1 MTRTLDALVVGGG
14 PAGSAT
20 AALLARRGCRVAV
33 VDRAVFPRPKPC
45 GDYLNPG
52 CDELFERLGV
62 RDAVADAA
70 APVRGMRLMTAD
82 GTTAVL
88 SFPRRNGWALSRLRL
103 DQALID
109 HAARAGVA
117 IRDGSRLA
125 ALEPERRAVR
135 VTVEHRGR
143 AECHLARIVIGADGL
158 RSAVARAAGIDA
170 AVRRG
175 RYTVGAY
182 LGGLDGLPADS
193 PPATMTSNPAGG
205 AGSGGCR
212 DARQW
217 GEIHLRQQGYCG
229 IAHLPGGLA
238 NVTLAV
244 PREVVRAWRGN
255 LEEGYWT
262 WLRGC
267 PGLRDRLARAE
278 RVGPLTAVG
287 PLGYLRRRAGR
298 GRVLL
303 VGDAAAHLDPMT
315 GQGVY
320 LALRGAELC
329 AAIAADA
336 LERTG
341 APSLRAYAFA
351 RSREFGPVFAGS
363 RIVQALAFR
372 PAVVRRAAAQLAR
385 YPDLGARLIG
395 MIGNTDGIGSVLHPA
410 VLPRLL
416 GWA

>member
-1 MTRTLDALVVGGG
+1 MTGLADVLVVGGG
-14 PAGSAT
+14 PAGSAA
-20 AALLARRGCRVAV
+20 AALLARRGCRVV
-33 VDRAVFPRPKPC
+33 LVDRAVFPRPKPC

-62 RDAVADAA
+62 RDAVSGAA
-70 APVRGMRLMTAD
+70 APVDGMRLVTAD
-82 GTTAVL
+82 GATVAL
-88 SFPRRNGWALSRLRL
+88 PFPRRNGWAVPRAWL
-103 DQALID
+103 DQALLD

-117 IRDGSRLA
+117 IRDGTRLM
-125 ALEPERRAVR
+125 ALDPEARRIR
-135 VTVEHRGR
+135 VTVEHGGR
-143 AECHLARIVIGADGL
+143 AERCLARLVIGADGL
-158 RSAVARAAGIDA
+158 RSTVARAAGIGA
-170 AVRRG
+170 VVRRG

-182 LGGLDGLPADS
+182 LGGL
-193 PPATMTSNPAGG
+193 
-205 AGSGGCR
+205 AGSGGGR
-212 DARQW
+212 DARPW
-217 GEIHLRQQGYCG
+217 GEIHLKRRSYCG
-229 IAHLPGGLA
+229 VAHLPGGLA

-244 PREVVRAWRGN
+244 PREVVRAWRGD
-255 LEEGYWT
+255 LEGGYWA

-303 VGDAAAHLDPMT
+303 AGDAAAHLDPMT

-329 AAIAADA
+329 AAAAADA
-336 LERTG
+336 LARTG
-341 APSLRAYAFA
+341 VPSLRAYAFA
-351 RSREFGPVFAGS
+351 RAREFGPVFAGS
-363 RIVQALAFR
+363 RLLQAFAFR
-372 PAVVRRAAAQLAR
+372 PALVRGAAARMTR

-395 MIGNTDGIGSVLHPA
+395 MIGNTSGLGSVLHPA

>member
-1 MTRTLDALVVGGG
+1 VTRPVDALVVGGG

-20 AALLARRGCRVAV
+20 AALLARRGCRVAI

-52 CDELFERLGV
+52 CDELFDRLGV
-62 RDAVADAA
+62 RDAVAAAA
-70 APVRGMRLMTAD
+70 APVCGMQLVTAD
-82 GTTAVL
+82 GAVVAL
-88 SFPRRNGWALSRLRL
+88 PFPRRNGWAVPRAWL
-103 DQALID
+103 DQVLLD
-109 HAARAGVA
+109 HAARTGVA
-117 IRDGSRLA
+117 IQDGSRLT
-125 ALEPERRAVR
+125 ALEPEARAVR
-135 VTVEHRGR
+135 VTVEHGGR
-143 AECHLARIVIGADGL
+143 EERYLARLVIGADGL
-158 RSAVARAAGIDA
+158 RSTVARAAGIDA
-170 AVRRG
+170 VVRQG

-182 LGGLDGLPADS
+182 LGGL
-193 PPATMTSNPAGG
+193 
-205 AGSGGCR
+205 AGSGGR
-212 DARQW
+212 DARPW
-217 GEIHLRQQGYCG
+217 GEIHLGRQGYCG
-229 IAHLPGGLA
+229 VAHLPGGLA

-255 LEEGYWT
+255 LEGGYWA

-267 PGLRDRLARAE
+267 PALRDRLARAE

-329 AAIAADA
+329 AAVAAGA
-336 LERTG
+336 LEWTG

-351 RSREFGPVFAGS
+351 RSREFGPVFVGS
-363 RIVQALAFR
+363 RLLQAFAFR
-372 PAVVRRAAAQLAR
+372 PAVVRRAAAQMAR

-395 MIGNTDGIGSVLHPA
+395 MIGNTNGLGSVLHPA
-410 VLPRLL
+410 ALPRLL